1 MFVTVSPY
9 FERLG
14 QSLAML
20 GGFPTCKEAPD
31 MILNFL
37 LGVVSSKGFG
47 YLRVARAM
55 NDHKVTFLSFQTH
68 M

>member
-1 MFVTVSPY
+1 
-9 FERLG
+9 
-14 QSLAML
+14 ML